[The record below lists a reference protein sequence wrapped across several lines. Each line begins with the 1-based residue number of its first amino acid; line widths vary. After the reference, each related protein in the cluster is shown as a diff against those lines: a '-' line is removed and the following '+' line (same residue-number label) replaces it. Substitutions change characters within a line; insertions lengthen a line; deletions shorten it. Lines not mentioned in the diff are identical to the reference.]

1 MVSNVIDRS
10 SVGSDFSLRDLR
22 DDSSVKHVSELL
34 NILRMNIVPE
44 LTFLLTDLAS
54 LCLLGVVSQYDRILL
69 KGILCLEMT
78 RQLI

>member
-44 LTFLLTDLAS
+44 LMFLLTDLAS
-54 LCLLGVVSQYDRILL
+54 LCLLGVVSQYDRIFL
-69 KGILCLEMT
+69 KGILCLKMT